1 MYAWGG
7 FHLWETAMKTYRAVL
22 VGCSRMGAF
31 IDNEQRGASRFRQP
45 YSHAAGYEACER
57 TELVA
62 CSDLRPDV
70 LEQAGKRYGVPSE
83 RLYTDYREMIDKEQ
97 PYIVSVA
104 TQPEQRAEVVIY
116 AAEHGA
122 KAVYAE
128 KAMAAS
134 MNDARAMVEA
144 VERNGVVFNLGT
156 NRRWE
161 TAYDKMKE
169 LIDDGSIGDL
179 QSLIIYGNGH
189 LFNAASHSLDL
200 ALRLCGDVPV
210 RWVQGNLAVP
220 DSVFDGDTLTEDP
233 GGEGIIRLENGVTIY
248 ALLSSQSGEFEAV
261 GTLGRIK
268 SVRDGR
274 EWDFRVADPA
284 DPDPRSLT
292 YRRSFP
298 DVPQRSSTLRLIEDI
313 VHSLDTGEPPR
324 GGVRV
329 AYASTELIF
338 GFIESHRRG
347 GVRVP
352 IPLKDSSTRLDR
364 NKPARQPLFS
374 PREA

>member
-1 MYAWGG
+1 
-7 FHLWETAMKTYRAVL
+7 
-22 VGCSRMGAF
+22 
-31 IDNEQRGASRFRQP
+31 
-45 YSHAAGYEACER
+45 
-57 TELVA
+57 
-62 CSDLRPDV
+62 
-70 LEQAGKRYGVPSE
+70 
-83 RLYTDYREMIDKEQ
+83 MIDKEQ

-233 GGEGIIRLENGVTIY
+233 GGEGHHQARERRHHLRPAQQPIR
-248 ALLSSQSGEFEAV
+248 
-261 GTLGRIK
+261 
-268 SVRDGR
+268 
-274 EWDFRVADPA
+274 
-284 DPDPRSLT
+284 
-292 YRRSFP
+292 
-298 DVPQRSSTLRLIEDI
+298 
-313 VHSLDTGEPPR
+313 
-324 GGVRV
+324 
-329 AYASTELIF
+329 
-338 GFIESHRRG
+338 
-347 GVRVP
+347 
-352 IPLKDSSTRLDR
+352 
-364 NKPARQPLFS
+364 
-374 PREA
+374 

>member
-1 MYAWGG
+1 
-7 FHLWETAMKTYRAVL
+7 MKTYRAAL

-45 YSHAAGYEACER
+45 YSHAAGYKACER

-83 RLYTDYREMIDKEQ
+83 RLYTDYREMIDREQ
-97 PYIVSVA
+97 PDIVSVA

-122 KAVYAE
+122 KAIYAE

-161 TAYDKMKE
+161 TAYDQMKE
-169 LIDDGSIGDL
+169 LIDDGTIGDL
-179 QSLIIYGNGH
+179 RSIIIYGNGH

-200 ALRLCGDVPV
+200 ALRLSGDIPA
-210 RWVQGNLAVP
+210 RWVQGNLPV
-220 DSVFDGDTLTEDP
+220 DGSIFDGDTLTDDP
-233 GGEGIIRLENGVTIY
+233 SGEGVIKLENGVTVY
-248 ALLSSQSGEFEAV
+248 ALLSSHHGEFEAV
-261 GTLGRIK
+261 GTRRRIK

-352 IPLKDSSTRLDR
+352 IPLEDSSTRLDR
-364 NKPARQPLFS
+364 NNPARQPLFS
-374 PREA
+374 PRVA

>member
-1 MYAWGG
+1 
-7 FHLWETAMKTYRAVL
+7 MKTFRAAL

-31 IDNEQRGASRFRQP
+31 IDNEQRGASRFKQP

-70 LEQAGKRYGVPSE
+70 LEQAGKRYGVPPES
-83 RLYTDYREMIDKEQ
+83 LYTNYREMIDRER
-97 PYIVSVA
+97 PDIVSVA

-134 MNDARAMVEA
+134 MSDARAMVEA
-144 VERNGVVFNLGT
+144 VERNNVVFNLGT

-161 TAYDKMKE
+161 TAYDTMKE
-169 LIDDGSIGDL
+169 QIDDGSIGDL
-179 QSLIIYGNGH
+179 KSIILYNNGN

-200 ALRLCGDVPV
+200 ALRLSSDVPA
-210 RWVQGNLAVP
+210 RWVQGNLAED
-220 DSVFDGDTLTEDP
+220 DSVFEGDMLREDP
-233 GGEGIIRLENGVTIY
+233 KGEGIVKLENGVTIY
-248 ALLSSQSGEFEAV
+248 ALLSHQSGEFEAV
-261 GTLGRIK
+261 GTRGRLRA
-268 SVRDGR
+268 VRDGR

-284 DPDPRSLT
+284 EHDPRSLNL
-292 YRRSFP
+292 RRSFP
-298 DVPQRSSTLRLIEDI
+298 DFPQRSSTLRLIEDI

-347 GVRVP
+347 GVRVS
-352 IPLKDSSTRLDR
+352 IPLEDSNTRLER
-364 NKPARQPLFS
+364 NRPARQPLFT
-374 PREA
+374 PREG

>member
-1 MYAWGG
+1 
-7 FHLWETAMKTYRAVL
+7 MKTYRAAL

-31 IDNEQRGASRFRQP
+31 IDNEQRGTSRFRQP

-70 LEQAGKRYGVPSE
+70 LEQAGKRYGVSSE
-83 RLYTDYREMIDKEQ
+83 GLYTDYRELIDKER
-97 PYIVSVA
+97 PDIVSVA

-122 KAVYAE
+122 KAIYAE

-134 MNDARAMVEA
+134 MSDAKAMVEA
-144 VERNGVVFNLGT
+144 VERNNVAFNLGT

-169 LIDDGSIGDL
+169 VIDDGGIGDL
-179 QSLIIYGNGH
+179 KSIILYNNGN

-200 ALRLCGDVPV
+200 ALRLSGDVPAV
-210 RWVQGNLAVP
+210 SVQGNLAED
-220 DSVFDGDTLTEDP
+220 DSIFEGDALREDP
-233 GGEGIIRLENGVTIY
+233 RGEGIVKLENGVTIY
-248 ALLSSQSGEFEAV
+248 ALLSNQSGEGEAV
-261 GTLGRIK
+261 GTAGRLRAL
-268 SVRDGR
+268 RDGR
-274 EWDFRVADPA
+274 EWDYRTADPA
-284 DPDPRSLT
+284 DHDARSLT
-292 YRRSFP
+292 LRRSFP
-298 DVPQRSSTLRLIEDI
+298 DFPQGSSTLRLIEDI
-313 VHSLDTGEPPR
+313 VHSLETGEPTR

-347 GVRVP
+347 GVRTV
-352 IPLKDSSTRLDR
+352 IPLEDSETRLER
-364 NKPARQPLFS
+364 NRPARQPLFN
-374 PREA
+374 PRE

>member
-1 MYAWGG
+1 
-7 FHLWETAMKTYRAVL
+7 MKTYRAAL

-62 CSDLRPDV
+62 CSDLRPEV

-83 RLYTDYREMIDKEQ
+83 RLYTDYREMIDREQ
-97 PYIVSVA
+97 PDIVSVA
-104 TQPEQRAEVVIY
+104 TQPEQRAEIVVY

-134 MNDARAMVEA
+134 MSDARAMVEA
-144 VERNGVVFNLGT
+144 VERNNVAFNLGT

-161 TAYDKMKE
+161 IAYDKMKE

-179 QSLIIYGNGH
+179 RSIILYNNGH

-200 ALRLCGDVPV
+200 ALRLSGDVPA

-233 GGEGIIRLENGVTIY
+233 PGEGIVKLENGVTIY
-248 ALLSSQSGEFEAV
+248 ALLSSQSGEGEAV
-261 GTLGRIK
+261 GTRGRIR
-268 SVRDGR
+268 SIRDGR
-274 EWDFRVADPA
+274 EWDFRIADPA

-292 YRRSFP
+292 YRRAFP
-298 DVPQRSSTLRLIEDI
+298 DFPQRSSTLRLIEDI
-313 VHSLDTGEPPR
+313 VHSLDTGEPTR

-352 IPLKDSSTRLDR
+352 IPLEDSNTRMDR
-364 NKPARQPLFS
+364 NNPARQPLFS
-374 PREA
+374 PREG

>member
-1 MYAWGG
+1 
-7 FHLWETAMKTYRAVL
+7 
-22 VGCSRMGAF
+22 MGA
-31 IDNEQRGASRFRQP
+31 S
-45 YSHAAGYEACER
+45 
-57 TELVA
+57 
-62 CSDLRPDV
+62 
-70 LEQAGKRYGVPSE
+70 
-83 RLYTDYREMIDKEQ
+83 
-97 PYIVSVA
+97 A
-104 TQPEQRAEVVIY
+104 TSGRSSSTATVISSMRRAT
-116 AAEHGA
+116 
-122 KAVYAE
+122 
-128 KAMAAS
+128 
-134 MNDARAMVEA
+134 R
-144 VERNGVVFNLGT
+144 
-156 NRRWE
+156 
-161 TAYDKMKE
+161 
-169 LIDDGSIGDL
+169 
-179 QSLIIYGNGH
+179 
-189 LFNAASHSLDL
+189 LDL

>member
-1 MYAWGG
+1 
-7 FHLWETAMKTYRAVL
+7 MKTYRAAL

-62 CSDLRPDV
+62 CSDLRADV

-83 RLYTDYREMIDKEQ
+83 RLYSDYREMIDKEQ
-97 PYIVSVA
+97 PDIVSVA

-134 MNDARAMVEA
+134 MSDARAMVEA

-179 QSLIIYGNGH
+179 QSIIIYGNGH

-200 ALRLCGDVPV
+200 ALKLSGDVPA
-210 RWVQGNLAVP
+210 RWAQGNLAVP

-248 ALLSSQSGEFEAV
+248 ALLSNQSGEFEAV
-261 GTLGRIK
+261 GTRGRIK

-284 DPDPRSLT
+284 DPDPRLLN

-347 GVRVP
+347 GVKVP
-352 IPLKDSSTRLDR
+352 IPLEDSSTRLDR

>member
-1 MYAWGG
+1 
-7 FHLWETAMKTYRAVL
+7 
-22 VGCSRMGAF
+22 
-31 IDNEQRGASRFRQP
+31 
-45 YSHAAGYEACER
+45 
-57 TELVA
+57 
-62 CSDLRPDV
+62 
-70 LEQAGKRYGVPSE
+70 
-83 RLYTDYREMIDKEQ
+83 MIDREQ
-97 PYIVSVA
+97 PDIVSVA

-134 MNDARAMVEA
+134 MSDARAMVEA

-200 ALRLCGDVPV
+200 ALKLSGDVPA
-210 RWVQGNLAVP
+210 RWAQGNLAVS

-233 GGEGIIRLENGVTIY
+233 GGEGIIKLENGVTIY
-248 ALLSSQSGEFEAV
+248 ALLSSQSGEYEAV
-261 GTLGRIK
+261 GTRGRIK

-292 YRRSFP
+292 FRRSFP

-347 GVRVP
+347 GVRVS
-352 IPLKDSSTRLDR
+352 IPLEDSRTRLDR

>member
-1 MYAWGG
+1 MRT
-7 FHLWETAMKTYRAVL
+7 FRAAL

-62 CSDLRPDV
+62 CSDLRPEV

-83 RLYTDYREMIDKEQ
+83 GLYTDYREMIDREQ
-97 PYIVSVA
+97 PDIVSVA
-104 TQPEQRAEVVIY
+104 TQPEQRAEIVTY

-134 MNDARAMVEA
+134 MSDARAMVEA
-144 VERNGVVFNLGT
+144 VERNGVAFNLGT

-161 TAYDKMKE
+161 IAYDTMKE
-169 LIDDGSIGDL
+169 LIDDGSIGEL
-179 QSLIIYGNGH
+179 RSIILYNNGH

-200 ALRLCGDVPV
+200 ALRLSGDVPA
-210 RWVQGNLAVP
+210 RWVQGNL
-220 DSVFDGDTLTEDP
+220 DEDESIMEGDLLREDP
-233 GGEGIIRLENGVTIY
+233 KGEGIVKLDNGVTIY
-248 ALLSSQSGEFEAV
+248 ALLSGQAGEFEAV
-261 GTLGRIK
+261 GTRGRLRAI
-268 SVRDGR
+268 RDGR

-284 DPDPRSLT
+284 DQDPRSLT
-292 YRRSFP
+292 YRRAFP
-298 DVPQRSSTLRLIEDI
+298 DFPQRSSTLRLIEDI
-313 VHSLDTGEPPR
+313 VQSLDTGEPTR

-347 GVRVP
+347 GVRVS
-352 IPLKDSSTRLDR
+352 IPLDDSVTRMER
-364 NKPARQPLFS
+364 NRAARQPLFK
-374 PREA
+374 PREG

>member
-1 MYAWGG
+1 
-7 FHLWETAMKTYRAVL
+7 MKTYRAAL

-45 YSHAAGYEACER
+45 YSHAAGYEACDR

-70 LEQAGKRYGVPSE
+70 LEQAGKRFSVPPE
-83 RLYTDYREMIDKEQ
+83 RLYTDYREMINNERPD
-97 PYIVSVA
+97 IVSVA
-104 TQPEQRAEVVIY
+104 TQPEQRAEIVVY

-134 MNDARAMVEA
+134 MSDARAMVEA
-144 VERNGVVFNLGT
+144 VERNNVAFNLGT

-161 TAYDKMKE
+161 TAYDAMKQ
-169 LIDDGSIGDL
+169 LIRDGSIGDL
-179 QSLIIYGNGH
+179 ESIILYNNGN

-200 ALRLCGDVPV
+200 ALRLSGDVPA
-210 RWVQGNLAVP
+210 RWVQGSLAEG
-220 DSVFDGDTLTEDP
+220 DSVFEGDSLREDP
-233 GGEGIIRLENGVTIY
+233 RGEGIVKLQNGVTIY

-261 GTLGRIK
+261 GAAGRLRA
-268 SVRDGR
+268 VRDGR
-274 EWDFRVADPA
+274 EWDFRIADPTEHDA
-284 DPDPRSLT
+284 RSLT
-292 YRRSFP
+292 LRRSFP
-298 DVPQRSSTLRLIEDI
+298 DFPQHSSTLRLIEDI
-313 VHSLDTGEPPR
+313 VHSLDTGEPTR

-347 GVRVP
+347 GMRTP
-352 IPLKDSSTRLDR
+352 IPLKDSNTRLQR
-364 NKPARQPLFS
+364 NRPARQPLFS
-374 PREA
+374 PREN

>member
-1 MYAWGG
+1 
-7 FHLWETAMKTYRAVL
+7 MKTYRAAL

-83 RLYTDYREMIDKEQ
+83 RLYTDYQEMIDTER
-97 PYIVSVA
+97 PDIVSVA

-122 KAVYAE
+122 KAIYAE

-161 TAYDKMKE
+161 TAYDQMKE
-169 LIDDGSIGDL
+169 LIDDGTIGDL
-179 QSLIIYGNGH
+179 RSIIIYGNGH

-200 ALRLCGDVPV
+200 ALRLSGDVPV
-210 RWVQGNLAVP
+210 RWVQGNLAVA
-220 DSVFDGDTLTEDP
+220 DSVFDGDTLKEDP
-233 GGEGIIRLENGVTIY
+233 GGEGIIRLENGVTVY
-248 ALLSSQSGEFEAV
+248 ALLSSHHGEFEAV
-261 GTLGRIK
+261 GTRGRIK

-292 YRRSFP
+292 FRRSFP
-298 DVPQRSSTLRLIEDI
+298 DVLQRSSTLRLIEDI

-352 IPLKDSSTRLDR
+352 IPLEDSSTRLDR

-374 PREA
+374 PRVA

>member
-1 MYAWGG
+1 
-7 FHLWETAMKTYRAVL
+7 MKTYRAAL

-70 LEQAGKRYGVPSE
+70 LEQAGMRYGVSPE
-83 RLYTDYREMIDKEQ
+83 HLYTDYREMIDREQ
-97 PYIVSVA
+97 PDIVSVA
-104 TQPEQRAEVVIY
+104 TQPEQRAEIVIY
-116 AAEHGA
+116 VAEHGV

-134 MNDARAMVEA
+134 MSDARAMVEA
-144 VERNGVVFNLGT
+144 VERNKVAFNLGT

-161 TAYDKMKE
+161 IAYDKMKG

-179 QSLIIYGNGH
+179 RSIILYNNGH

-200 ALRLCGDVPV
+200 ALRLSGDVPAS
-210 RWVQGNLAVP
+210 WVQGNLAVP
-220 DSVFDGDTLTEDP
+220 DTVFEGDTLTEDP
-233 GGEGIIRLENGVTIY
+233 PGEGIVKLENGVTIY
-248 ALLSSQSGEFEAV
+248 ALLSSQSGEGEAV
-261 GTLGRIK
+261 GTRGRIR
-268 SVRDGR
+268 SIRDGR

-292 YRRSFP
+292 YRRAFP
-298 DVPQRSSTLRLIEDI
+298 DFPQRSSTLRLIEDI
-313 VHSLDTGEPPR
+313 VHSLDTGEPTR

-352 IPLKDSSTRLDR
+352 IPLEDSVTRLER
-364 NKPARQPLFS
+364 NGAARQPLFK
-374 PREA
+374 PREG

>member
-1 MYAWGG
+1 
-7 FHLWETAMKTYRAVL
+7 MKTYRAAL

-62 CSDLRPDV
+62 CSDLRADV

-83 RLYTDYREMIDKEQ
+83 RLYSDYREMIDKEQ
-97 PYIVSVA
+97 PDIVSVA

-134 MNDARAMVEA
+134 MSDARAMVEA
-144 VERNGVVFNLGT
+144 VERNNVVFNLGT

-179 QSLIIYGNGH
+179 QSIIIYGNGH

-200 ALRLCGDVPV
+200 ALKLSGDAPA
-210 RWVQGNLAVP
+210 RWVQGNLAVS
-220 DSVFDGDTLTEDP
+220 DSVFDGDILTEDP
-233 GGEGIIRLENGVTIY
+233 GGEGIIKLENGVTIY
-248 ALLSSQSGEFEAV
+248 ALLSSQSGEYEAV
-261 GTLGRIK
+261 GTRGRIK

-313 VHSLDTGEPPR
+313 VHSLDTGEPTR

-338 GFIESHRRG
+338 GIIESHRRG
-347 GVRVP
+347 GVGVSL
-352 IPLKDSSTRLDR
+352 PLEESKTRMER
-364 NKPARQPLFS
+364 NRAARQPLFK
-374 PREA
+374 PREG

>member
-1 MYAWGG
+1 
-7 FHLWETAMKTYRAVL
+7 MKTYRAVL

-62 CSDLRPDV
+62 CSDLRADV

-83 RLYTDYREMIDKEQ
+83 RLYSDYREMIDREQ
-97 PYIVSVA
+97 PDIVSVA

-122 KAVYAE
+122 KAIYAE

-134 MNDARAMVEA
+134 MSDARAMVEA

-169 LIDDGSIGDL
+169 LIDDGTIGDL
-179 QSLIIYGNGH
+179 RSIIIYGNGH

-200 ALRLCGDVPV
+200 ALRLSGDIPA
-210 RWVQGNLAVP
+210 RWVQGNLPVD
-220 DSVFDGDTLTEDP
+220 DSIFDGDTLTDDP
-233 GGEGIIRLENGVTIY
+233 SGEGIIELENGVTIY
-248 ALLSSQSGEFEAV
+248 ALLSSHHGEFEAV
-261 GTLGRIK
+261 GTRGRIK

-274 EWDFRVADPA
+274 EWDFWVADPA

-292 YRRSFP
+292 FRRSFP
-298 DVPQRSSTLRLIEDI
+298 DVLQRSSTLRLIEDI

-338 GFIESHRRG
+338 GFIESHRRS

-352 IPLKDSSTRLDR
+352 IPLEDSSTRLDR

>member
-1 MYAWGG
+1 
-7 FHLWETAMKTYRAVL
+7 MKTYRAAL

-70 LEQAGKRYGVPSE
+70 LEQAGRRYGVPSE
-83 RLYTDYREMIDKEQ
+83 RLYTDYREMIDTER
-97 PYIVSVA
+97 PDIVSVA
-104 TQPEQRAEVVIY
+104 TQPEQRAEIVVY

-134 MNDARAMVEA
+134 MSDARAMLEA
-144 VERNGVVFNLGT
+144 VERNGVAFNLGT

-161 TAYDKMKE
+161 TAYDTMKR
-169 LIDDGSIGDL
+169 LIHDGSIGDL
-179 QSLIIYGNGH
+179 ESIILYNNGN

-200 ALRLCGDVPV
+200 ALWLSGDVPA
-210 RWVQGNLAVP
+210 RWVQGSLAEG
-220 DSVFDGDTLTEDP
+220 DSVFEGDSLREDP
-233 GGEGIIRLENGVTIY
+233 RGEGIVKLQNGVTVY

-261 GTLGRIK
+261 GTAGRLR

-274 EWDFRVADPA
+274 EWDFRIADPA
-284 DPDPRSLT
+284 EHDARSLT
-292 YRRSFP
+292 LRRSFP
-298 DVPQRSSTLRLIEDI
+298 DFPQRSSTLRLIEDI
-313 VHSLDTGEPPR
+313 VHSLDTGEPTR

-347 GVRVP
+347 GVRTP
-352 IPLKDSSTRLDR
+352 IPLKDSNTRLQR
-364 NKPARQPLFS
+364 NRPARQPLFS
-374 PREA
+374 PRDD